1 MIKNLSVTFITVSL
15 YRRKFLQSYLII
27 ITWQFVVHENWAPH
41 FMEALNLEVSPQ
53 VIVTFVHINL
63 PF

>member
-1 MIKNLSVTFITVSL
+1 MFITVSL